1 MVYKRTQ
8 LQEVLQMKVQ
18 SLGETTLGK
27 SLNLPWV
34 LLPVCPMGVLL
45 NLSSLE

>member
-8 LQEVLQMKVQ
+8 LYEVIQMKVQ
-18 SLGETTLGK
+18 SLGETTWGK
-27 SLNLPWV
+27 SLNLLWV

>member
-27 SLNLPWV
+27 SVNLLWV
-34 LLPVCPMGVLL
+34 FLSVCPMGVLL